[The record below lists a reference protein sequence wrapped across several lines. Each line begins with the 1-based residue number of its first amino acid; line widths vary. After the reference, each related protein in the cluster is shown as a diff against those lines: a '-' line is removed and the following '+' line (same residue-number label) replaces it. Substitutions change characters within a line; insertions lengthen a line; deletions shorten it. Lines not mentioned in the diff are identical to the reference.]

1 MPRILGIQ
9 IPDDKKVRISLRYL
23 FGIGPAR
30 AEKICKTCKIDPDKR
45 AHELKDPEIK
55 AIQNFVDENFVVE
68 GYLRQE
74 VREHIR
80 RLKDI
85 KSYRGVRHI
94 INMPVRGQRTRHNA
108 HTRRGKNMA
117 VGGLNPK
124 VTKT

>member
-30 AEKICKTCKIDPDKR
+30 AEKICKTCKIDPDER

-55 AIQNFVDENFVVE
+55 AIQNFIDENFVVE

>member
-23 FGIGPAR
+23 FGIGPVR

-55 AIQNFVDENFVVE
+55 AIQNFVEENFVVE

>member
-1 MPRILGIQ
+1 MPRIIGIQ
-9 IPDDKKVRISLRYL
+9 IPDNKKVRISLRYL

-30 AEKICKTCKIDPDKR
+30 SEKICASCKIDPDKK
-45 AHELKDPEIK
+45 ASALTDQEIK
-55 AIQNFVDENFVVE
+55 AIQNFVEENFTVE

-85 KSYRGVRHI
+85 KNYRGVRHI
-94 INMPVRGQRTRHNA
+94 IGMPVRGQRTRHNA

>member
-9 IPDDKKVRISLRYL
+9 IPDDKKVGIALRYL
-23 FGIGPAR
+23 YGIGPAR
-30 AEKICKTCKIDPDKR
+30 ASKICLTCKIDPDKR

-55 AIQNFVDENFVVE
+55 AIQNFIEESYVVE

-85 KSYRGVRHI
+85 KNYRGIRHI
-94 INMPVRGQRTRHNA
+94 INMPTRGQRTRHNA
-108 HTRRGKNMA
+108 HTRRGRNMA

-124 VTKT
+124 ITKT

>member
-30 AEKICKTCKIDPDKR
+30 AEKICTVCKLDPDKR
-45 AHELKDPEIK
+45 ALELKDPEIK
-55 AIQNFVDENFVVE
+55 LIQNYIEEHFVVE

-85 KSYRGVRHI
+85 KNYRGIRHI
-94 INMPVRGQRTRHNA
+94 VNMPVRGQRTRHNA

-124 VTKT
+124 ISKT